1 MMTSLHY
8 EASLS
13 DYIITFLTF
22 LDFLE
27 NEVYK
32 VPKVI
37 NFTKDC
43 KTAERY
49 AKIMHCA
56 CCSNAVMVFRNLK
69 RCCTVSSS
77 VQHITWNISWRYWQ
91 TDNSEILYIWW
102 YQKNIYL
109 EFHFFSNLA
118 QYASIN
124 YLSTFSITW
133 TAIPEIF
140 CDFIHELLL
149 RIAWEIRIWNMWYDS
164 FQKLQINPW
173 SGWTA
178 FTIPRG
184 RLEATSYPGHFWLT
198 SAEGL

>member
-102 YQKNIYL
+102 FQ
-109 EFHFFSNLA
+109 EDFG
-118 QYASIN
+118 
-124 YLSTFSITW
+124 
-133 TAIPEIF
+133 AIPGYKYGTLYEN
-140 CDFIHELLL
+140 
-149 RIAWEIRIWNMWYDS
+149 AWKHNWRNWRRNSCRSSW
-164 FQKLQINPW
+164 KNP
-173 SGWTA
+173 
-178 FTIPRG
+178 
-184 RLEATSYPGHFWLT
+184 
-198 SAEGL
+198 